1 MKKSIL
7 IYLAFSSIIFS
18 VHGQDIRD
26 KNAKKNILSGIG
38 IAGGLTYGT
47 QLWDPEGPLGQER
60 YILRTNIA
68 AIAEFFHHPIYR
80 WRAELGY
87 NLMGTTELLYIPAG
101 QKVKNK
107 TNYISFNNYLKIN
120 FRQTGFVP
128 YFLIGPRIEYL
139 LIRRAAIYQDV
150 IHNFYPFHVTG
161 AIGIGAELMWKSSF
175 RPFAELLYN
184 HDIMASYYS
193 YYADG
198 LTPTTIDY
206 NAFELRIGLKYFF
219 DGNKKDACPKVYNP
233 MGN

>member
-1 MKKSIL
+1 MKKTIL
-7 IYLAFSSIIFS
+7 TYLAFIIVAYSSYA
-18 VHGQDIRD
+18 QDARD

-47 QLWDPEGPLGQER
+47 QLWNPEGPFAQER

-68 AIAEFFHHPIYR
+68 VIAEFFHHPIYR

-101 QKVKNK
+101 KKVVNK

-120 FRQTGFVP
+120 FRQSGFIP

-139 LIRRAAIYQDV
+139 LIRRAAIYPDV
-150 IHNFYPFHVTG
+150 IHDFYTLHVTG

-175 RPFAELLYN
+175 RPFVELSYN

-198 LTPTTIDY
+198 LTPTTINY

-219 DGNKKDACPKVYNP
+219 DGMKKDACPKVYNP
-233 MGN
+233 AGI